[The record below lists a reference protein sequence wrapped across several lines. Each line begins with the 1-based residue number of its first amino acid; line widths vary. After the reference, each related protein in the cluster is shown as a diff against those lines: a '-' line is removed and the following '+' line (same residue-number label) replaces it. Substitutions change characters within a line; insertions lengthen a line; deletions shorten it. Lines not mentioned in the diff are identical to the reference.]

1 MEEKQREEV
10 ALFRY
15 GVIGSLISGELFH
28 GDLKRRIRELATRR
42 FSIPFSRR
50 VRIGMGTIMVWLML
64 FRTGGFD
71 ALKPKKRRDRGN
83 HPVIR
88 KELGEEL
95 ITMKKAT
102 PKISVKSM
110 FAALVRDNKMTPNEI
125 SAAAAYRF
133 LKDNGLRFR
142 ALPKTGNEQKR
153 YTHRYPN
160 DCWQGDAMHGPY
172 INDPSS
178 PNKKRK
184 TYLIA
189 FIDDASRLIVGAEFF
204 FSEATAN
211 VKTVLRRAV
220 LTYGVPRKLYLD
232 NGRNFSSLDLTAA
245 CAAMYCAL
253 IHATPYYPEGK
264 GKIERFFK
272 TVQSMFLTGV
282 NFISIHSLNDLNQ
295 AFDAWLQN
303 EYNRRPH
310 EGIDGQMPLELFLRN
325 VESRIRKLPHHVDPA
340 DLFCLKETRLVAKD
354 GTFRINNVLYETQ
367 EHLIGRKITVR
378 YDRDD
383 PTLKVKVFDGDT
395 FVHEAFPIDFNDNAR
410 MKRKPLNPRDDDG
423 PQQQPIP
430 F

>member
-1 MEEKQREEV
+1 MEEKQREAV

-42 FSIPFSRR
+42 FVIPFSRR
-50 VRIGMGTIMVWLML
+50 ARIGAGTIMVWLML

-71 ALKPKKRRDRGN
+71 ALKPKARRDKGG
-83 HPVIR
+83 HPSIR

-95 ITMKKAT
+95 IAIKKAT

-110 FAALVRDNKMTPNEI
+110 FTHLVRHGKMTPNEI
-125 SAAAAYRF
+125 SVAAAYRF
-133 LKDNGLRFR
+133 LKDNGCRFR
-142 ALPKTGNEQKR
+142 ALPKTGNVQRR
-153 YTHRYPN
+153 YAYRFPN

-178 PNKKRK
+178 PKKKRK

-189 FIDDASRLIVGAEFF
+189 FIDDASRLVVGGEFF
-204 FSEATAN
+204 FSEATVN
-211 VKTVLRRAV
+211 VKTVLRGAV
-220 LTYGVPRKLYLD
+220 LAYGVPRRLYLD
-232 NGRNFSSLDLTAA
+232 NGRNFSADDLTAA
-245 CAAMYCAL
+245 CASMHCAL
-253 IHATPYYPEGK
+253 IHATPYYPQGK
-264 GKIERFFK
+264 GKIERFYK

-282 NFISIHSLNDLNQ
+282 NFNAVHSLNDLNH

-310 EGIDGQMPLELFLRN
+310 DGIDGEKPLELFLRGI
-325 VESRIRKLPHHVDPA
+325 ESRLRKLPPHVDPA

-367 EHLIGRKITVR
+367 EHLIGRKITLR
-378 YDRDD
+378 HDRDD
-383 PTLKVKVFDGDT
+383 PARKVKVYDGDS
-395 FVHEAFPIDFNDNAR
+395 FVHVAFPIDFNDNAR
-410 MKRKPLNPRDDDG
+410 MKRKPLPPRDDDG
-423 PQQQPIP
+423 SQQPTP